1 MAGYARAAGTPAGR
15 TVRALS
21 AMIWAVLTLAG
32 CARNQP
38 HGIAQRYLEYL
49 QQFNYPACYHLLS
62 QQDRTDRT
70 LREFLTEIPL
80 APDVSPL
87 WFRPILHTMHYELG
101 PEHRNS
107 DGVSAVVPV
116 RVTMPDLPLW
126 ERILDAAGADGLGAD
141 RAQRS
146 LDTGDYPKFTYD
158 DTIFLIKEHHH
169 WRIVAGFAARDRV
182 VDRHRAAAVQYHQ
195 HDYAKAI
202 ATYQAMI
209 AELLGQRVT
218 GSQGIA
224 VRYRAELSAIDKI
237 RGQASAAAAYVP
249 KLKLNEVAMRMSE
262 ERVPAIFGTVANTGD
277 KPLDEVALA
286 VTWYEGRGKDLRAVN
301 REEHPVVATP
311 LDFTDFNRSVVS
323 LLPGETRRF
332 GFILA
337 APPQIEQDAAPYV
350 TVSSIA
356 FTQSPAPLPRSHA
369 AKPGAP
375 APPSASAAGAASSS
389 GPAGTAVA
397 KPQPATA
404 SPTPAPAGFH
414 S

>member
-1 MAGYARAAGTPAGR
+1 MVGYARAAGR
-15 TVRALS
+15 TVLALS
-21 AMIWAVLTLAG
+21 AIIWVVLTLAG
-32 CARNQP
+32 CSRNQP
-38 HGIAQRYLEYL
+38 HGIAQRYIEYL
-49 QQFNYPACYHLLS
+49 QQFNYPAAYYLLA
-62 QQDRTDRT
+62 QRDHTDRT

-126 ERILDAAGADGLGAD
+126 ERTLDAAGPDGLGAD
-141 RAQRS
+141 SAQRS

-182 VDRHRAAAVQYHQ
+182 ADQHRAAAVQYHQ

-209 AELLGQRVT
+209 AELSRQQTT
-218 GSQGIA
+218 GSQGLA
-224 VRYRAELSAIDKI
+224 ARYRAELSAIEKI
-237 RGQASAAAAYVP
+237 QAQAAATAAYVP
-249 KLKLNEVAMRMSE
+249 KLKLNDVAMRMSE
-262 ERVPAIFGTVANTGD
+262 ERVPAIFGSLANSGD

-286 VTWYEGRGKDLRAVN
+286 VTWYEGRGKDLRAVS
-301 REEHPVVATP
+301 REEHPIVTTT
-311 LDFTDFNRSVVS
+311 LDFTDFNRSVVPM
-323 LLPGETRRF
+323 LPGEARRF
-332 GFILA
+332 GFILV
-337 APPQIEQDAAPYV
+337 APPEIEQDAAPRV

-356 FTQSPAPLPRSHA
+356 FTQSPAPLPRMHS

-375 APPSASAAGAASSS
+375 APPSAGDAGAAGSA
-389 GPAGTAVA
+389 PAGTAVA
-397 KPQPATA
+397 KPQPALM
-404 SPTPAPAGFH
+404 SPTPAASGHH